1 MKNCHVL
8 LVPYPAQ
15 GHVIPLMELALHLVK
30 HGLNVT
36 FVNTEFI
43 HERLIK
49 ALPESDNIQELVQ
62 MVTIP
67 DGLESSDHRNDVGKV
82 AESIFTVMP
91 GELKDLIEGIN
102 DSESNKISCL
112 IADAHIGEALE
123 VAEKMGIKRAAF
135 WPAAAT
141 VLALIV
147 KIPSLIDDG
156 IINSDGIPM
165 KNQVI
170 QFSPAMPGIK
180 TDDLNWTC
188 ISDDLTVKFI
198 FKIMVQISKS
208 VKSADRIVCNSSTWL
223 ESGTFAS
230 FPDFIPIG
238 PLLASNR
245 LGESVG
251 NFWREDLGCI

>member
-30 HGLNVT
+30 HGLKVT

-43 HERLIK
+43 HERVIN
-49 ALPESDNIQELVQ
+49 ALPVSDNIQELVQ

-135 WPAAAT
+135 WLAAAT

-156 IINSDGIPM
+156 IINSDGEYSLKYIR
-165 KNQVI
+165 NHGSI
-170 QFSPAMPGIK
+170 YI
-180 TDDLNWTC
+180 
-188 ISDDLTVKFI
+188 
-198 FKIMVQISKS
+198 
-208 VKSADRIVCNSSTWL
+208 
-223 ESGTFAS
+223 
-230 FPDFIPIG
+230 
-238 PLLASNR
+238 
-245 LGESVG
+245 
-251 NFWREDLGCI
+251 